1 MVSSL
6 SNLVNNHPEGTHE
19 RKCKDSFLE
28 DKSIKDILIKYKCHK
43 DYLAIKIIQTNLIK
57 NGKVT
62 QEHI

>member
-6 SNLVNNHPEGTHE
+6 SNLVNNHPEGIHE

-43 DYLAIKIIQTNLIK
+43 DYLVIKIIQTNLIK
-57 NGKVT
+57 N
-62 QEHI
+62 